1 MEQGSHNI
9 RRRCEARFA
18 DRHLPRAARRI
29 AGLLAR
35 LKRDR
40 SGNYATIF
48 ALLSPVLIGFAGLS
62 TEGGLWLYK
71 HQTLQGAAD
80 SAALSAATLY
90 TLNSSKDLNPQADAV
105 VAAYGYTAGAS
116 GTTVTVNR
124 PPLSGNYTSN
134 PKAVEV
140 IVGISQPRLLTAI
153 YSSEPIAIK
162 GRAVALAGD
171 NGNGCVLALNASAS
185 GSISTQGSS
194 HINLSGCSVYDN
206 SSNGTALTNGGS
218 ATITADAVNVVGG
231 LSGGSGISATRG
243 INQGVSALAD
253 PYADVSPP
261 AFSGCDYN
269 NLSIHTTVTLN
280 PGVYCNGLQLNA
292 GANVTLNPG
301 IYYIDRGTL
310 RVNGGATLTGTGV
323 TIVFTSSTGSNYA
336 DAAINGGATIDLT
349 APASGPTEGIVIFGD
364 RNMPAGTTFNF
375 NGGAGQT
382 FGGAVYL
389 PRAAI
394 AYSGGASGGTN
405 CTQLIGDTVSFS
417 GDANLAVN
425 CAGVGTKN
433 IGLFQ
438 ASLVE

>member
-1 MEQGSHNI
+1 MEQESHNI
-9 RRRCEARFA
+9 HGRCEAHFA
-18 DRHLPRAARRI
+18 DRHLAHAARRLT
-29 AGLLAR
+29 GLLAH

-48 ALLSPVLIGFAGLS
+48 ALLTPVLIGFAGLS
-62 TEGGLWLYK
+62 TEGGMWLYK

-90 TLNSSKDLNPQADAV
+90 TLNSSKDLHAQAGAV
-105 VAAYGYTAGAS
+105 VAAYGYTPGVG

-124 PPLSGNYTSN
+124 PPASGNYTSN

-140 IVGISQPRLLTAI
+140 IAGISQPRLLTAI
-153 YSSEPIAIK
+153 YSSEPVVIK

-185 GSISTQGSS
+185 GSVSTQGSS

-243 INQGVSALAD
+243 INRGVSAIAD
-253 PYADVSPP
+253 PYASVNPP
-261 AFSGCDYN
+261 AFSGCNYN

-301 IYYIDRGTL
+301 IYYIDRGTF
-310 RVNGGATLTGTGV
+310 RINGSATLTGTGV

-336 DAAINGGATIDLT
+336 NAAINGGATIDLT

-364 RNMPAGTTFNF
+364 RNMPAGTTFSF
-375 NGGAGQT
+375 NGGAGQI

-394 AYSGGASGGTN
+394 AYSGGASGSTN

-425 CAGVGTKN
+425 CAGAGTNN
-433 IGLFQ
+433 IGLFK